1 MEHREGERAVAL
13 IPAALVLLVLLPF
26 VIIVVCPKLDRLLH
40 LQVFSAGPVT
50 FAVGGVLVATGLA
63 LGLWSNYVQFTRGRG
78 TPLPMMPTQQLLT
91 CGPYRYSRNPMT
103 LGTLLA
109 YLGVSV
115 AAGTVTGIALV
126 LILGGLLVLY
136 LKRVEETELAE
147 RFGDEYARYKRD
159 TPFLI
164 PRRANRRDAS

>member
-1 MEHREGERAVAL
+1 MSRFTKWAQVEHREGERIIAL

-26 VIIVVCPKLDRLLH
+26 LILVVCPKLDRQLH
-40 LQVFSAGPVT
+40 
-50 FAVGGVLVATGLA
+50 
-63 LGLWSNYVQFTRGRG
+63 
-78 TPLPMMPTQQLLT
+78 
-91 CGPYRYSRNPMT
+91 

-126 LILGGLLVLY
+126 LMLGRLLVLY

-147 RFGDEYARYKRD
+147 RFGEEYARYKRE
-159 TPFLI
+159 TPFMI
-164 PRRANRRDAS
+164 PRRATRRDAS